1 MSTVDATR
9 RRQASRLGADLRWRV
24 ELARRALK
32 KRFHTPGL
40 ELPSEVPVRSEGIT
54 IRKDLAVPMRDGVV
68 LRADLYLPRPAGA
81 VGAQS
86 SWPVVLIRMPYGKQE
101 AYCYMPAHG
110 KYWARRGYA
119 CLIQDVR
126 GRWSS
131 GGVFEP
137 FVHESEDGWD
147 TLEWVAGQPWCD
159 GAIGMTGESYYG
171 YTQWAVA
178 HLGHPNLR
186 CIAPGDTS
194 ADIYFSWVYVNNAF
208 CQQTMGIWAY
218 EINGP
223 RDVNEYR
230 FDPWHLPLES
240 TARAAGT
247 PSRTYSE
254 WISHPRR
261 EPYWDA
267 INVCR
272 HYGEVTLPT
281 LHWGGW
287 YDVFLN
293 GTIAGWLGTRAAAPD
308 EAAKRNQYLMI
319 SPTDHELTPDFRGRI
334 GRLELK
340 GNGFTH
346 DRVCRFMDHWL
357 RGEDNGVAT
366 EPRVRVYVMGADRWR
381 EADEWPLPGVELTD
395 YFLHSDGHAAERNDG
410 VLDLVPPVADEASD
424 VYVYDPEDPVTFWL
438 GKNLWEAAG
447 ELEDRAAVETRP
459 DVLVYS
465 TAPLG
470 DDLEVTGPVA
480 ATLYAA
486 SSCRDTD
493 FTVTLVDVHPDG
505 YVHHVQEGI
514 VRARYR
520 DSDRSET
527 LLEPGRVY
535 ELRVDLW
542 ATGYLFRNGHRLRI
556 EVSSSNFD
564 RYDRNL
570 NTGGPFG
577 AEARGV
583 KATQTICHS
592 AGQPSHITLP
602 IMR

>member
-1 MSTVDATR
+1 
-9 RRQASRLGADLRWRV
+9 
-24 ELARRALK
+24 
-32 KRFHTPGL
+32 
-40 ELPSEVPVRSEGIT
+40 
-54 IRKDLAVPMRDGVV
+54 
-68 LRADLYLPRPAGA
+68 
-81 VGAQS
+81 
-86 SWPVVLIRMPYGKQE
+86 MPYGKQE

-110 KYWARRGYA
+110 KYWARRGFA
-119 CLIQDVR
+119 CVIQDVR

-131 GGVFEP
+131 EGCFEP
-137 FVHESEDGWD
+137 FVHESDDGWD
-147 TLEWVAGQPWCD
+147 TLQWVSDQPWCD

-194 ADIYFSWVYVNNAF
+194 ADIYASWVYVHNAF
-208 CQQTMGIWAY
+208 CQQTMGLWAY

-240 TARAAGT
+240 SADAAGT
-247 PSRTYSE
+247 TSLTYSE
-254 WISHPRR
+254 WIAHPQR
-261 EPYWDA
+261 EPYWDK
-267 INVCR
+267 INHCQ

-287 YDVFLN
+287 HDVFLT
-293 GTIAGWLGTRAAAPD
+293 GTIAGWQGVRDSARD
-308 EAAKRNQYLMI
+308 EPARRNQYLMI
-319 SPTDHELTPDFRGRI
+319 SPTDHELTPDFRARI
-334 GRLELK
+334 GRLELRN
-340 GNGFTH
+340 NGYTH

-357 RGEDNGVAT
+357 RDAENGIDT
-366 EPRVRVYVMGADRWR
+366 DPRVRIFVMGANRWR
-381 EADEWPLPGVELTD
+381 EADEWPLPGVEFTD
-395 YFLHSDGHAAERNDG
+395 YFLHSDGQAGVNNCG
-410 VLDLVPPVADEASD
+410 VLNEMMPVAEEPTD
-424 VYVYDPEDPVTFWL
+424 VYTYDPENPVTFWL
-438 GKNLWEAAG
+438 GKNLWEAAA
-447 ELEDRAAVETRP
+447 ELEDRGPVEVRS

-465 TAPLG
+465 TPPLTS
-470 DDLEVTGPVA
+470 DLEVTGPLT

-486 SSCRDTD
+486 SSARDTD
-493 FTVTLVDVHPDG
+493 FTVALVDVHPDG
-505 YVHHVQEGI
+505 YVHLVQEGI

-520 DSDRSET
+520 SSDRRES

-535 ELRVDLW
+535 ELEVDVW
-542 ATGYLFRNGHRLRI
+542 ATSYLFPRGHCLRI

-577 AEARGV
+577 AESKGV
-583 KATQTICHS
+583 TATQTIHHS
-592 AGQPSHITLP
+592 VRYPSHITLP